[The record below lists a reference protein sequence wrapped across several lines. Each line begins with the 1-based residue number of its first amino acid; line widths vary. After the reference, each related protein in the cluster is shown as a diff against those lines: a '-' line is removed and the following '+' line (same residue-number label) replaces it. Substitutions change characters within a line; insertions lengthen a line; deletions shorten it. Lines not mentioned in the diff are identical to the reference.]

1 MMVAPKISIMAG
13 CPMVAKTL
21 SGAMTPRKPK
31 IGTAMSEVTGSGKTS
46 VIHQSMS
53 QTHPARQTMP
63 SGFIPSSGGRSFR
76 RKQRSGPRAKKA
88 ICLQSAGVAGTDMAA
103 PRV

>member
-1 MMVAPKISIMAG
+1 MMVAPKISIIAG

-53 QTHPARQTMP
+53 QAHPARQTMP
-63 SGFIPSSGGRSFR
+63 S
-76 RKQRSGPRAKKA
+76 KQRSGPRAKKA
-88 ICLQSAGVAGTDMAA
+88 ICLQSAGVAGADMAA